1 MCCCVWYLDRCF
13 GGCCVVVHVRASC
26 TFVAAIAGWVL
37 RALSPKP
44 VFLHVASPCI
54 QESGPLTAL
63 LTSLVLSSPHHDILI
78 SLSLGS
84 LLAICLVHTRFCT
97 DPEIM
102 SVVNTTFILWFVLPP
117 CVPVIIDFFHKFT
130 VHIDGLGFFPFSTF
144 RMVTILSVALTL

>member
-1 MCCCVWYLDRCF
+1 MLLYLGRCF
-13 GGCCVVVHVRASC
+13 GGCAEFVLWCTCARVFR

-63 LTSLVLSSPHHDILI
+63 LTSLVLSSPYHDMLI
-78 SLSLGS
+78 SFSLGS

-102 SVVNTTFILWFVLPP
+102 NVVNTTLILWFVLPP
-117 CVPVIIDFFHKFT
+117 CVPVIFFHKFT

-144 RMVTILSVALTL
+144 RMVTTLSVALTL